1 MKNGYCSEFSKSVYD
16 EVINTQ
22 KQSFA
27 DVLQNSC
34 SSECLKFHKKT
45 PV

>member
-1 MKNGYCSEFSKSVYD
+1 MKNVYCSELSKSVYD

-22 KQSFA
+22 KQSFTG
-27 DVLQNSC
+27 VLQNSC
-34 SSECLKFHKKT
+34 SSEFLKFHKKT